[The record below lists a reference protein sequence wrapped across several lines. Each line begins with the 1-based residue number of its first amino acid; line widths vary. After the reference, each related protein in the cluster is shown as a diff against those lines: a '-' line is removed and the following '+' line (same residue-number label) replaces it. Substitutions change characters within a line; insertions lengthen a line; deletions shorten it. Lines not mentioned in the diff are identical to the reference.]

1 MDNWGIISLLI
12 VGALYITP
20 FILSMVQQ
28 GPTFVFRWH
37 ELGIRIHLSHLSYRN
52 QVLGYQSWKRSW
64 CRLRLEW
71 KDAEVARWTTKWD
84 ANCHQQWTICDLD
97 NSWMASQHSQPT
109 PPRKISGYFWGGICL
124 RGGVG
129 WLAIIS
135 EDRWCFFVSEF
146 ETWTHDGRSHFCRP
160 LKLSDFEDGMPAV
173 ANCFSSGWA
182 VLLDLLDNL
191 FPARISQDSPGG
203 QPGFFPFL
211 GTFFPSGADYT
222 QLRPE
227 QANLYASLQ
236 EWSLRQSQAK
246 KV

>member
-1 MDNWGIISLLI
+1 MDNWGIMSLLI

-124 RGGVG
+124 RGGG
-129 WLAIIS
+129 WLIS
-135 EDRWCFFVSEF
+135 HYFWRSMMFFCFGVWNMNAWWKITFLSTIEIERFWRWHASSCKLFF
-146 ETWTHDGRSHFCRP
+146 
-160 LKLSDFEDGMPAV
+160 
-173 ANCFSSGWA
+173 
-182 VLLDLLDNL
+182 
-191 FPARISQDSPGG
+191 
-203 QPGFFPFL
+203 
-211 GTFFPSGADYT
+211 
-222 QLRPE
+222 
-227 QANLYASLQ
+227 
-236 EWSLRQSQAK
+236 
-246 KV
+246 